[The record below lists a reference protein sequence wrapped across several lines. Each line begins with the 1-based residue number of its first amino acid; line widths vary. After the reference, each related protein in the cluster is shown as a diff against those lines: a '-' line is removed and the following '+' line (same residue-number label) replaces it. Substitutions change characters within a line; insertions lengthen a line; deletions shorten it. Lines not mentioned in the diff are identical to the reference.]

1 MLVIILVIT
10 ENIFMLRP
18 SHIICLGAKQEN
30 KGKYLSQNQKATP
43 QEVVLVFYQEKI
55 FQGINYD
62 NF

>member
-1 MLVIILVIT
+1 
-10 ENIFMLRP
+10 MLRP